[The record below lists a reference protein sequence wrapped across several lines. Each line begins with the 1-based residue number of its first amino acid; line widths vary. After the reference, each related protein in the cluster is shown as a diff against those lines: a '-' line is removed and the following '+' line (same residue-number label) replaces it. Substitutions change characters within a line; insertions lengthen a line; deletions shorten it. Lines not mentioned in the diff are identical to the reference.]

1 MLRIKNIYYWL
12 GLFFINRL
20 FFVYSGTNIVLS
32 HRLDKARM
40 IVYTT
45 SNFSPRSLIL
55 RTGASST
62 LGGVLFFCTTVSFSK
77 STCNNSS

>member
-20 FFVYSGTNIVLS
+20 FFVYSGANIVLS
-32 HRLDKARM
+32 HRLNKAGM

-45 SNFSPRSLIL
+45 SDFFPRPLNFHFGVSC
-55 RTGASST
+55 T
-62 LGGVLFFCTTVSFSK
+62 LGGTCFFTVSFSK